1 MSVTVVHPGLF
12 RSSHRTAMDNWGFVP
27 DNGTLMSNPKKRGL
41 SDALSRDLRKPGAKE
56 LVKVL
61 DDVARKVF
69 TAHKDGAVFEFGH
82 KQPDPAF
89 WKGVK
94 HYGSG
99 PSSRVRFRRTPE
111 ATPEPAAE

>member
-1 MSVTVVHPGLF
+1 MDKGAVVPHCDGLMP
-12 RSSHRTAMDNWGFVP
+12 T
-27 DNGTLMSNPKKRGL
+27 PKKRGL
-41 SDALSRDLRKPGAKE
+41 SVALSRDLRKPGSRE

-111 ATPEPAAE
+111 AAAE